1 MQILDRKNIEI
12 EDLKFNYRIKVKD
25 LEEIIGKLE
34 RKSNQEFFRGIYFR
48 CIVFYNLLNR

>member
-12 EDLKFNYRIKVKD
+12 EDLKLNYRIKVKD

-34 RKSNQEFFRGIYFR
+34 RKSNQEFFRGIYLM
-48 CIVFYNLLNR
+48 FYNLLIR